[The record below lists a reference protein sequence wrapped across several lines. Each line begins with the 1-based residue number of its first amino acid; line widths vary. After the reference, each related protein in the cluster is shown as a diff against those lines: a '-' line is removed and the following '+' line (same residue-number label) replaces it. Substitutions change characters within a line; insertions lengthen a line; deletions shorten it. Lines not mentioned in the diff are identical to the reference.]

1 MPVSDVSGG
10 QKAAGESA
18 GPEEGG
24 IRRRT
29 PPIAVLAGEMLAM
42 DRLGTLCLS
51 GLVTLAAVL
60 PASLAVTSGALAGRL
75 ATSHG
80 KDLFDGGGGA
90 AALALGGVFLLMQV
104 VPPLAQAVAESLGRR
119 LHRGLAERVLTAL
132 ERPADLGRLEEAR
145 TRELVSAAD
154 RGLNGT
160 CVRDAVVGAVN
171 VGIARGG
178 AASGVL
184 ILLAYRWWLAVLLAL
199 AYGYAMV
206 IVSRMYQRALESAE
220 GTPALMRRA
229 MYLKNTLCGVSAGKE
244 VRTFGLTD
252 WLLDRYTTEWRK
264 AIATTR
270 GDRAGA
276 ARVSLVSGVV
286 VLAAQGLAFALLVAD
301 AVDGRVGVGSF
312 VMFAVAG
319 VGLLGLGVVTP
330 DLLNIEVGGTV
341 LAAVRQLE
349 AHTAPPDAARLTPRP
364 PESGVGDALITPS
377 PAAPPSTAVPQRSIV
392 FEDVGFRYPGSDSWV
407 LRHLDLTVPA
417 GTSLAVVGVNGAGKT
432 TLAKLLCGLYE
443 PTEGRVLVD
452 GTDIRDLPPGT
463 WWNCCAALFQDWVRW
478 RLPLRDNV
486 ALGAPQR
493 PASEQELAA
502 VARTVGLDEV
512 LGALPDGWST
522 VLSREYGGVDLSG
535 GQWQRVGLAR
545 ALWALSAGG
554 TTLVLDEPSSALDVR
569 GETELYD
576 LLLAAAEG
584 RTIVLVSHRF
594 STVRHADTIVVLA
607 DGAVAESGS
616 HKELMDRGGRYA
628 RMFTV
633 QADRYVERG
642 EDR

>member
-10 QKAAGESA
+10 QKSAGESA
-18 GPEEGG
+18 GSEEGG
-24 IRRRT
+24 MRRRT
-29 PPIAVLAGEMLAM
+29 PPIAVLTGEMLAM

-90 AALALGGVFLLMQV
+90 AALALGAVFLLMQV

-184 ILLAYRWWLAVLLAL
+184 LLLAYRWWLAVLLAV

-229 MYLKNTLCGVSAGKE
+229 MYLKNTLCGASAGKE

-264 AIATTR
+264 AIARTR

-276 ARVSLVSGVV
+276 VRVSLVSGVV
-286 VLAAQGLAFALLVAD
+286 VLAAQGLAFVLLVAD
-301 AVDGRVGVGSF
+301 AVDGRVGVGRF
-312 VMFAVAG
+312 VMFAVAS
-319 VGLLGLGVVTP
+319 VGLLGLGIVTP

-349 AHTAPPDAARLTPRP
+349 AHTAPPDAAPPAPRGP
-364 PESGVGDALITPS
+364 GAGGGDALVTPS
-377 PAAPPSTAVPQRSIV
+377 LTAPPSTAMPQRSIV
-392 FEDVGFRYPGSDSWV
+392 FEDVGFRYPGSGTWV

-432 TLAKLLCGLYE
+432 TLAKLLCGLYR

-452 GTDIRDLPPGT
+452 GTDVRDLPPGT

-486 ALGAPQR
+486 ALGAPHR
-493 PASEQELAA
+493 PATGPELAA
-502 VARTVGLDEV
+502 VARAAGLDEV
-512 LGALPDGWST
+512 LRALPDGWST

-616 HKELMDRGGRYA
+616 HQELMDRGGRYA